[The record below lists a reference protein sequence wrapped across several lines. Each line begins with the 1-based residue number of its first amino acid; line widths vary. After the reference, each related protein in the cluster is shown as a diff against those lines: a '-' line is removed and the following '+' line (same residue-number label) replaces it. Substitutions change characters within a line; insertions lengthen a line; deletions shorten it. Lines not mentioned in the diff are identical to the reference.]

1 MIMISSAGV
10 AFLIIYKD
18 ICHCRMLSES
28 ISLVEFISSRAIFS
42 GAPISDILQSI
53 SFCDKQM
60 QKQLSDNFMSDIQNG
75 NTVPDAWENAVL
87 SVTGKQLHVYECDV
101 IIHYGKDMCSSNA
114 DDIKRINSK
123 AVSALTDFYN
133 TAVENKNR
141 KSKST
146 AAIAISVGAMIVLML
161 A

>member
-1 MIMISSAGV
+1 MIMVSSAGV
-10 AFLIIYKD
+10 AFLINHKD
-18 ICHCRMLSES
+18 ICHCRMLAES

-42 GAPISDILQSI
+42 GESISDILQSI

-60 QKQLSDNFMSDIQNG
+60 QKQLSDNFVSEIQNG

-87 SVTGKQLHVYECDV
+87 SVIGKQLNIYESDV

-133 TAVENKNR
+133 TAIENKNR